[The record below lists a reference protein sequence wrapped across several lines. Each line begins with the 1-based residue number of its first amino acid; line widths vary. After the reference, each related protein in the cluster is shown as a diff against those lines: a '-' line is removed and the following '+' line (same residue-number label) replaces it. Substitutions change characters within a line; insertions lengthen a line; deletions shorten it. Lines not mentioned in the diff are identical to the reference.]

1 MSRQGPASDVRRAA
15 ILALYQL
22 DAGRGEDPGAIT
34 DGLQSAELSDDAIET
49 GMVTADAVW
58 SSRSLIDE
66 AVASEST
73 QWPMHRQPAVDRAIL
88 RLAAWE
94 LLHSDTP
101 RGVVIDEAVRL
112 AHEFGTEKSAGFVN
126 AVLDTM
132 PLADVE
138 SSD

>member
-34 DGLQSAELSDDAIET
+34 DGLQSAELPEDAIET

-126 AVLDTM
+126 AVLDAM